1 MKKIVTIIALTIIT
15 TSVSFGQVDESYTKT
30 LKTMFK
36 AAGSEETYKTIITQM
51 FNMFKEQY
59 PNVEEK
65 VWIDLEEEF
74 IKVSMDELV
83 LMIAPVYAKYL
94 NQSELQ
100 QLIEFYDSPVGRK
113 LAESTPLIT
122 QESMQIGQKWGE
134 KIGEEFADK
143 MKEKGY

>member
-15 TSVSFGQVDESYTKT
+15 TSVSFGQVHESYTKT
-30 LKTMFK
+30 LKIMFK

-94 NQSELQ
+94 NQNELQ